1 METSPRPLDNEQAL
15 IEFATASN
23 EKLEGASQ
31 ASAYRAFNLGCSIGL
46 IPALLIGFAAYFIAN
61 NSWVAAVAT
70 AIVMLLAAA
79 GFAALAAYITRA
91 RRMDRIYHEQV
102 APEISQ
108 KLAELQV
115 ERPELLRIAER
126 ELPTNAALVHF
137 LTIEL
142 QKPDAGIALESKP

>member
-1 METSPRPLDNEQAL
+1 METSSRPLNEEAL
-15 IEFATASN
+15 IEFATATN

-31 ASAYRAFNLGCSIGL
+31 ASAYRAFNLGCTIGL
-46 IPALLIGFAAYFIAN
+46 IPALLVGFAAFFIAN

-70 AIVMLLAAA
+70 AIVMLLAVA

-108 KLAELQV
+108 KLEELQV
-115 ERPELLRIAER
+115 ERPEFLRIAER
-126 ELPTNAALVHF
+126 ELPTNAALVH
-137 LTIEL
+137 LMTIEL
-142 QKPDAGIALESKP
+142 QKSDAGIAMESKP